1 MTLSGRVVVVT
12 GASKGIGKEIALRAA
27 AEGAN
32 VVINYLSD
40 IKAAN
45 ALVMQLG
52 HDRALA
58 VRADTSN
65 INEVDSLIEATVSRF
80 GKIDVLIPN
89 AAYVPDRTLQNVP
102 EEEFD
107 RAFAVNVKGPCFL
120 VQVRYSIT
128 PTVLPGRALPH
139 MTSGGTIIF
148 ISTDMTDASTVM
160 PQFLL
165 YVSTKAALN
174 QMVKVLA
181 RDLAA
186 TGIRVN
192 AVSPGATS
200 TESFHKA
207 MDENKAKM
215 LANHHPFNRIG
226 RADEIAAAVSLLWR
240 KDSGWI
246 TGQVLRVNG
255 GSVV

>member
-89 AAYVPDRTLQNVP
+89 AAYVPDRTLQNVS
-102 EEEFD
+102 EEDFD

-120 VQVRYSIT
+120 VQ
-128 PTVLPGRALPH
+128 RALPH

-148 ISTDMTDASTVM
+148 ISTDMTDAST
-160 PQFLL
+160 
-165 YVSTKAALN
+165 
-174 QMVKVLA
+174 VLA

-215 LANHHPFNRIG
+215 LASHHPFNRIG
-226 RADEIAAAVSLLWR
+226 RADDIAAAVSLLWR
-240 KDSGWI
+240 TDSGWI

>member
-80 GKIDVLIPN
+80 GRIDILIPN
-89 AAYVPDRTLQNVP
+89 AAYVPDRTLQNVS
-102 EEEFD
+102 EEDFD

-120 VQVRYSIT
+120 VQVCYSIT
-128 PTVLPGRALPH
+128 PTVLPG
-139 MTSGGTIIF
+139 
-148 ISTDMTDASTVM
+148 
-160 PQFLL
+160 
-165 YVSTKAALN
+165 VSVCRGSKN
-174 QMVKVLA
+174 QC
-181 RDLAA
+181 
-186 TGIRVN
+186 
-192 AVSPGATS
+192 
-200 TESFHKA
+200 
-207 MDENKAKM
+207 
-215 LANHHPFNRIG
+215 
-226 RADEIAAAVSLLWR
+226 
-240 KDSGWI
+240 
-246 TGQVLRVNG
+246 
-255 GSVV
+255 